1 MVGRSLRYVAE
12 VDGQWLA
19 LLGWASAALK
29 CAARDRWIGWPAAL
43 QWQRIGSIANNT
55 RFLILPGAHIPNLA
69 SKVLSLNL
77 RRLSRDWQSS
87 HGSALLLA
95 ETFVD
100 PSRFAGT
107 CYKAA
112 NWQLLGL
119 TQGFAKTNQTYVQHD
134 AAKQIWTYPLRA
146 NACAILSMPQSHP
159 LLSCAK
165 VKPMALN
172 DQDAQALFAQLKLIN
187 DPRSKRGLRHS
198 QHSLLAMMV
207 CAVISGASGAKAI
220 AEWVGRLNP
229 AMLRRLRCRRSASGQ
244 FERPSE
250 PTIRRML
257 TQINIEQLE
266 SQLGSWLTRKA
277 PKEEAIALDGK
288 TLKGSRSR
296 GDAVQLVSA
305 LGHDSGVV
313 LHQVPTRDK
322 SNEITAVQP
331 LLESLDLRGRIVTA
345 DALHTQTNT
354 AKYLV
359 EEKQAHYLLTVKG
372 NQPFLKQ
379 SMAQAF
385 EPLLAQSLPPC
396 ALHS

>member
-1 MVGRSLRYVAE
+1 
-12 VDGQWLA
+12 
-19 LLGWASAALK
+19 
-29 CAARDRWIGWPAAL
+29 
-43 QWQRIGSIANNT
+43 
-55 RFLILPGAHIPNLA
+55 
-69 SKVLSLNL
+69 
-77 RRLSRDWQSS
+77 
-87 HGSALLLA
+87 
-95 ETFVD
+95 
-100 PSRFAGT
+100 
-107 CYKAA
+107 
-112 NWQLLGL
+112 
-119 TQGFAKTNQTYVQHD
+119 
-134 AAKQIWTYPLRA
+134 
-146 NACAILSMPQSHP
+146 
-159 LLSCAK
+159 
-165 VKPMALN
+165 
-172 DQDAQALFAQLKLIN
+172 
-187 DPRSKRGLRHS
+187 
-198 QHSLLAMMV
+198 
-207 CAVISGASGAKAI
+207 
-220 AEWVGRLNP
+220 
-229 AMLRRLRCRRSASGQ
+229 
-244 FERPSE
+244 
-250 PTIRRML
+250 ML